1 MRLLISNRVFKIGS
15 SIKSDLT
22 RVKKQFPQLANQVS
36 FNTIDLKDYCL
47 RRGIISRKESGSL
60 DHLLEKT
67 TQMYLS
73 KDENLRKTED
83 WEVKKLCADLL
94 HYAAKDVFASHIIYE
109 KATEATPLDRVE
121 YDSPAGTQIAVLVQE
136 GGEVAAY
143 GKISSFQPASLNNI
157 RVKVPSKS
165 RLVVD
170 VETIIIPSA
179 AAILHISH
187 NSSLPNTQRTK
198 PGALTLAQLQAAS
211 STPAFQVVVPLSLLD
226 FDHRKQVCILY
237 FSDKVALILSIS

>member
-1 MRLLISNRVFKIGS
+1 MQLLISNHVFKIGS

-22 RVKKQFPQLANQVS
+22 QVKKQFPQLANQVS

-94 HYAAKDVFASHIIYE
+94 HYAAKDVFASRIIYE
-109 KATEATPLDRVE
+109 
-121 YDSPAGTQIAVLVQE
+121 
-136 GGEVAAY
+136 
-143 GKISSFQPASLNNI
+143 
-157 RVKVPSKS
+157 
-165 RLVVD
+165 
-170 VETIIIPSA
+170 
-179 AAILHISH
+179 
-187 NSSLPNTQRTK
+187 
-198 PGALTLAQLQAAS
+198 
-211 STPAFQVVVPLSLLD
+211 
-226 FDHRKQVCILY
+226 
-237 FSDKVALILSIS
+237 